1 MPTPSILQPGAKAP
15 DFALKVTPDQKLALA
30 DFRGKP
36 VVLAFYP
43 ADWSPVC
50 SDQMSVYSEII
61 DEFRDFGAQLL
72 GVSCD
77 GVWCHLAFAR
87 ERKLSFPL
95 LSDFEPKGE
104 VARSYGCYEAGEG
117 LSGRALFVV
126 DAAGTIAWSYLAP
139 IGVNPGADGILSAL
153 AALRG
158 ESSAPRSQPQQGA
171 RP

>member
-1 MPTPSILQPGAKAP
+1 MATDLLQPGVEAP
-15 DFALKVTPDQKLALA
+15 AFALKTAPDRRISLTEL
-30 DFRGKP
+30 RGSP

-43 ADWSPVC
+43 ADWSPEC
-50 SDQMSVYSEII
+50 SDQMALYSEIM
-61 DEFRDFGAQLL
+61 DEFRAHDAQLL

-87 ERKLSFPL
+87 DRKLNFPL
-95 LSDFEPKGE
+95 LSDFEPKGA
-104 VARSYGCYEAGEG
+104 VARSYGCYEAAEG
-117 LSGRALFVV
+117 ISGRALFVI
-126 DAAGTIAWSYLAP
+126 DAAGTITWSYLAP

-153 AALRG
+153 EALRC